1 MSGFLPA
8 GTTLQL
14 SDSSGNINFQ
24 GVLASNISNT
34 PLLSGTF
41 PSTSTGAS
49 LCHSHYT
56 EATTNAL
63 KFLNSSGTGEGGHQF
78 WNSTS
83 TSAPVK
89 YFDVNKDRA
98 LFYSVIRNP
107 TNKVVLDL
115 LQDKINIYNTN
126 KQQIEINSN
135 TLGARNTE
143 TSDNAHVQTDNVAVG
158 NDINGVSGT
167 LTATFVSIFD
177 ALNSHQSKLTSTD
190 LTFDNVSLP
199 SAVST
204 NTADIIT
211 NTADIITN
219 TTDIAT
225 NTADIITNTTDINL
239 LEIKQTNTI
248 YQFASPAIY
257 ADGRPMLAT
266 PTSIINSYAINSWYF
281 KNTTAGWK
289 INWYIGPDNGMVVSD
304 VLGLY
309 LRFFNVSTVS
319 NDNIIFLTVYTKL
332 QPTNN
337 YSSWFHSS
345 MTYVIDQ
352 SITPVVNTNYTMF
365 ENCSGSCPNPSH
377 YATTLVGMQQSTV
390 QNPKGTY
397 APTDEIL
404 AFSIGSNS
412 ASPVNTVEFVLQKFG
427 IMTSNGT
434 QEFQFAPLI

>member
-8 GTTLQL
+8 GTSLQL

-24 GVLASNISNT
+24 GVLASNISGT

-41 PSTSTGAS
+41 PSSSTGTS

-56 EATTNAL
+56 ESGTNAL

-78 WNSTS
+78 WNSSS

-89 YFDVNKDRA
+89 YFDINKDRA
-98 LFYSVIRNP
+98 LFYSSIRNP
-107 TNKVVLDL
+107 TNKVVLDFL
-115 LQDKINIYNTN
+115 NDNLTIYNSN
-126 KQQIEINSN
+126 SQQTTMNSN
-135 TLGARNTE
+135 TFSARN
-143 TSDNAHVQTDNVAVG
+143 NATATGSSLQPDIIISG
-158 NDINGVSGT
+158 NDIDST
-167 LTATFVSIFD
+167 SSSMTPTFISVYD
-177 ALNSHQSKLTSTD
+177 APNSHTSRLTSTD
-190 LTFDNVSLP
+190 LTFNNVSLP
-199 SAVST
+199 ATVST
-204 NTADIIT
+204 NTS
-211 NTADIITN
+211 N
-219 TTDIAT
+219 IAT
-225 NTADIITNTTDINL
+225 NTSNIATNTSNIATNTSHINS

-257 ADGRPMLAT
+257 ADGRPMLPT
-266 PTSIINSYAINSWYF
+266 PTSIINTYAINSWYF

-289 INWYIGPDNGMVVSD
+289 INWYIAPDNGMIVSD

-319 NDNIIFLTVYTKL
+319 NDNIMFLTVYTKL
-332 QPTNN
+332 QASNN

-352 SITPVVNTNYTMF
+352 SITPVINTNYTMF

-397 APTDEIL
+397 SGTDEIL

-427 IMTSNGT
+427 IMTLNGT

>member
-14 SDSSGNINFQ
+14 SDASGNINFQ
-24 GVLASNISNT
+24 GVLASNISGT

-41 PSTSTGAS
+41 PSSSTGTS
-49 LCHSHYT
+49 LSHSHYT
-56 EATTNAL
+56 EQTTNAL

-98 LFYSVIRNP
+98 LFYSTIRNP
-107 TNKVVLDL
+107 TNKVVIDMLND
-115 LQDKINIYNTN
+115 NMTIYNSSS
-126 KQQIEINSN
+126 QQTTMNSN
-135 TLGARNTE
+135 TFSARNNA
-143 TSDNAHVQTDNVAVG
+143 TSNNSALQPDNVIVG
-158 NDINGVSGT
+158 NDIDGTSST
-167 LTATFVSIFD
+167 LTPTFVSVYD
-177 ALNSHQSKLTSTD
+177 AHNSHTARLTTTD

-199 SAVST
+199 TTVST
-204 NTADIIT
+204 NTS
-211 NTADIITN
+211 N
-219 TTDIAT
+219 IAT
-225 NTADIITNTTDINL
+225 NTTNIATNTTNIATNTSHINS

-266 PTSIINSYAINSWYF
+266 PTSIINTYAINSWYF

-289 INWYIGPDNGMVVSD
+289 INWYIGPDNGMLVSD

-319 NDNIIFLTVYTKL
+319 NDNIMFLTVYTKL
-332 QPTNN
+332 QASNN
-337 YSSWFHSS
+337 YASWFHSS

-352 SITPVVNTNYTMF
+352 TITPLVNTNYTMF
-365 ENCSGSCPNPSH
+365 ENCSGSCPTPSH

-397 APTDEIL
+397 AGTDEIL
-404 AFSIGSNS
+404 AFSIGTNS